1 MNGATQV
8 WTIRGLAVL
17 ASIAVSACV
26 PAPVRWG
33 DEKPIAGMME
43 SGARLS
49 LQPGNVPMLVAAW
62 SPAVRPG
69 VVGCPLSFVAVRAV
83 GDTAY
88 AAWWMPRA
96 DSTASLV
103 VARSDDG
110 GNSWR
115 APVIADSTD
124 IGRVGC
130 RRPAPYIAAD
140 SLNGY
145 VHVVYFL
152 QAAEGPGLFFTH
164 SMEQGTMF
172 HSPVPIVYGERVSV
186 GAVASRGDT
195 VAVAYENPNA
205 EVPQIWLALSQT
217 TGHIFEGRERVS
229 TGTAATTRP
238 SIALRG
244 GRLAVAWYETERGSS
259 TAGGNVVRVGEVQE
273 VHR

>member
-1 MNGATQV
+1 M
-8 WTIRGLAVL
+8 RGVAVL
-17 ASIAVSACV
+17 GAIAVSACV
-26 PAPVRWG
+26 PAPVRWS
-33 DEKPIAGMME
+33 DEKPMPGSME
-43 SGARLS
+43 AGARLS
-49 LQPGNVPMLVAAW
+49 LQPGNVPTLVAAW
-62 SPAVRPG
+62 SPPIRPENI
-69 VVGCPLSFVAVRAV
+69 GCPMSFVAVRAV

-88 AAWWMPRA
+88 AAWWAPRV

-110 GNSWR
+110 GTSWR

-124 IGRVGC
+124 VGRVGC
-130 RRPAPYIAAD
+130 HRPAPYIAAD

-217 TGHIFEGRERVS
+217 TGHIFEGREQVS

-238 SIALRG
+238 SVALRG
-244 GRLAVAWYETERGSS
+244 GRLAVAWYETERGSNS
-259 TAGGNVVRVGEVQE
+259 AGGNVVRVGEVK
-273 VHR
+273 R

>member
-1 MNGATQV
+1 MRT
-8 WTIRGLAVL
+8 LAVL
-17 ASIAVSACV
+17 GAVSVSACV
-26 PAPVRWG
+26 PAPVRWN
-33 DEKPIAGMME
+33 DEKPIAGSMDA
-43 SGARLS
+43 GARLS
-49 LQPGNVPMLVAAW
+49 LRAGNVPMLVAAW
-62 SPAVRPG
+62 SPPVRPG
-69 VVGCPLSFVAVRAV
+69 GVGCPLSFVAVRAV
-83 GDTAY
+83 GDTTY
-88 AAWWMPRA
+88 AAWWAPRV

-110 GNSWR
+110 GTNWR

-130 RRPAPYIAAD
+130 RRPAPYLAAD

-217 TGHIFEGRERVS
+217 TGHIFEGREQVS
-229 TGTAATTRP
+229 TGTASTTRP
-238 SIALRG
+238 LIALRG
-244 GRLAVAWYETERGSS
+244 GRLAIAWFETQRGSS
-259 TAGGNVVRVGEVQE
+259 TVGGNVVRVGEVK
-273 VHR
+273 R

>member
-1 MNGATQV
+1 MNGATRV
-8 WTIRGLAVL
+8 WTIRGLAVW
-17 ASIAVSACV
+17 AAVAVSACE
-26 PAPVRWG
+26 PAPVRWS
-33 DEKPIAGMME
+33 DEKPIAGLME
-43 SGARLS
+43 SGMRLS
-49 LQPGNVPMLVAAW
+49 LQPGNVLIPVAAW
-62 SPAVRPG
+62 SPPVRPRA
-69 VVGCPLSFVAVRAV
+69 VGCPLSFAAVRAV

-88 AAWWMPRA
+88 AAWWMLRS
-96 DSTASLV
+96 DSSASLV
-103 VARSDDG
+103 VARSDDA

-115 APVIADSTD
+115 APVTADSTD
-124 IGRVGC
+124 TGRVGC

-195 VAVAYENPNA
+195 VAVAYENPNT
-205 EVPQIWLALSQT
+205 EVPQIWLALSRT
-217 TGHIFEGRERVS
+217 TGHIFEGRVKVS
-229 TGTAATTRP
+229 TGTAAATRP

-244 GRLAVAWYETERGSS
+244 GRLAVAWYQTERGSS
-259 TAGGNVVRVGEVQE
+259 TAGGNVVRVGEVQ
-273 VHR
+273 R